1 MRTEFFSILFTPR
14 WQVKVLNEKM
24 PDFFPDLHLD
34 QVIETITSKK
44 TEYNLKPFF
53 YTFPIDLE
61 TIRYRQQVMKDLEN
75 PALFKQVELFV
86 QGMQSVRK
94 QLIQVEKINYPYHK
108 ERMFLDV
115 VILYCE
121 TVSAFANALMRLSL
135 NAEGLIAFSR
145 YLTDYIQSTYFTTLF
160 AEAKSIIQELL
171 SIKYNLYIKD
181 LRIHVLPSQSE
192 ADYTLEVLNTFAK
205 FQQGKVKDYKNVF
218 TRSPQISHVEAKILE
233 GLATLNPH
241 IFNRLI
247 DYYAK
252 NSQFQDRTIT
262 TFEHEIQFY
271 LSYLEFI
278 DHIKRSGLQFCYPLL
293 SDTKEIEVK
302 EGFDIA
308 LAHKGVEEKTTI
320 VTNDFCLKGNERLLV
335 VTGPNQGGKTTFAR
349 MFGQMHYLAG
359 IGCPVPGV
367 KAQLFLCNHI
377 FTHFEKKEDIQNLR
391 SKLEDD
397 LVRLHRILQQCSSG
411 DIVILNEILTSAT
424 LHDSIFLSKK
434 IMEKIIDLDV
444 IGVWV
449 TFIDELASYSE
460 KTVSMAATIFPENP
474 SLRTYKIV
482 RMPANGLA
490 YALSIAEKYQL
501 TYSMLKKR
509 IGTKV

>member
-1 MRTEFFSILFTPR
+1 
-14 WQVKVLNEKM
+14 
-24 PDFFPDLHLD
+24 
-34 QVIETITSKK
+34 
-44 TEYNLKPFF
+44 
-53 YTFPIDLE
+53 
-61 TIRYRQQVMKDLEN
+61 
-75 PALFKQVELFV
+75 
-86 QGMQSVRK
+86 
-94 QLIQVEKINYPYHK
+94 
-108 ERMFLDV
+108 
-115 VILYCE
+115 
-121 TVSAFANALMRLSL
+121 
-135 NAEGLIAFSR
+135 
-145 YLTDYIQSTYFTTLF
+145 
-160 AEAKSIIQELL
+160 
-171 SIKYNLYIKD
+171 
-181 LRIHVLPSQSE
+181 
-192 ADYTLEVLNTFAK
+192 
-205 FQQGKVKDYKNVF
+205 
-218 TRSPQISHVEAKILE
+218 
-233 GLATLNPH
+233 
-241 IFNRLI
+241 
-247 DYYAK
+247 
-252 NSQFQDRTIT
+252 
-262 TFEHEIQFY
+262 
-271 LSYLEFI
+271 
-278 DHIKRSGLQFCYPLL
+278 LL

-474 SLRTYKIV
+474 ALRTYKIV